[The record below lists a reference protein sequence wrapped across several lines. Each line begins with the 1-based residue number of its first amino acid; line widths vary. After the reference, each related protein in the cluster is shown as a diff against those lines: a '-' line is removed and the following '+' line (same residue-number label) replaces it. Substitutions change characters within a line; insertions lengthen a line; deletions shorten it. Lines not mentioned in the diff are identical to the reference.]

1 MTAWVFALLMALS
14 PPARAASLPQLPGWA
29 ETAEARESRYHDMA
43 EDIAAV
49 SGSAS
54 DAVALVAIAWL
65 ESGFAPDVD
74 AFQCYRGVDGRGTRC
89 DGGHAKSIFQVHANV
104 ETRREAAELALRSVH
119 RSRNA
124 CGGGL
129 HGLELYASG
138 KCATDETP
146 GIFAA
151 SRKRIELARKL
162 MAEHPFTERTE

>member
-1 MTAWVFALLMALS
+1 MTAWILALLMALS

-29 ETAEARESRYHDMA
+29 ETAEARELRYHAIA

-54 DAVALVAIAWL
+54 DAAVLVALAWL

-74 AFQCYRGVDGRGTRC
+74 AMQCYRGVTGRNARC
-89 DGGHAKSIFQVHANV
+89 DSGHARSLWQLHAHV
-104 ETRREAAELALRSVH
+104 ETRREAAALALRMVH

-129 HGLELYASG
+129 HGLEIYAAGRCS
-138 KCATDETP
+138 TDATP

-162 MAEHPFTERTE
+162 MNEHPMKEE